1 MMAEGLPHRMKMTTF
16 CARYGVT
23 SRHRHGADLATKC
36 NQLISMIKEESKA
49 NGLSSSSQCNM
60 KWVVGTADVRF
71 SEGARQVMEERGR
84 EGRERAA
91 RIIQIWW
98 GRRSR
103 MLAGTN
109 TRDLNIIL
117 QMICFYGLDKVTVC
131 WLMDFS
137 KLFLLDMSPTTA
149 T

>member
-16 CARYGVT
+16 CARYGVLST
-23 SRHRHGADLATKC
+23 HRHKVDMGKKC
-36 NQLISMIKEESKA
+36 EQLISMIKEESKA

-84 EGRERAA
+84 EGREVAA

-103 MLAGTN
+103 MLASTN

-117 QMICFYGLDKVTVC
+117 QMIGFYGLDKVTVC